1 MEKLRELG
9 HDVVTIQERGRATE
23 GVSDESV
30 LALAIEE
37 QRVILTL
44 NRKDFIR
51 LHTLHPEHFGMIV
64 CTIDPDF
71 SGQAL
76 RIHTAIGN
84 TPDLRGQL
92 IRVNRPR

>member
-1 MEKLRELG
+1 MTSSPFRNG
-9 HDVVTIQERGRATE
+9 AARPR

-51 LHTLHPEHFGMIV
+51 LHTLHPDHFGMVV

-71 SGQAL
+71 SGQPQ
-76 RIHTAIGN
+76 RIHSTMSN

-92 IRVNRPR
+92 IRVNRPH